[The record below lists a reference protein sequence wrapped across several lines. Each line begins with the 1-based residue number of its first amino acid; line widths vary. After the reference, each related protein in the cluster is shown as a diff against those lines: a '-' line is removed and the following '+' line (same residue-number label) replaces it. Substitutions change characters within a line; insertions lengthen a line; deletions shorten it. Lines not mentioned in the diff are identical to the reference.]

1 MISDDGTEIRLNHAV
16 QSKHLCAACVLI
28 FALLNQ
34 TVSALDP
41 SIDESD
47 APSALRISSIIAIL
61 IYASPQLRGFS
72 RVDHRLFSCVL
83 IGLLALY
90 GENSGGLAT
99 RTGDTLY
106 SGIVLLLSLRVFA
119 NGGIEHADVRPDSYQ
134 SKNSPVQRDSVA
146 AFCSGLLFYV
156 GIRGFRQSW
165 FSPQKVVEFKTVYS
179 SGNESTHLPGYAHSS
194 TGSVVPL
201 AFGYGICVAISVL
214 TGLKSSVSFEVGVC
228 AMVILVAALWANL
241 GLWEQFD
248 ALYALYGSGA
258 CSAHIDLCEEAF
270 RARRFAMLNTG
281 VSALWVAA
289 LGVCVFSFAPERR
302 LDYAPASRSEK
313 RWRKNGFT
321 FGLITLAAS
330 LLACWTV
337 TVLEGAQWHTDLA
350 VMASLLGVFV
360 SFFSDPLTGT
370 IIYALV
376 SAFEEVKLA
385 ENYGMDGVYV
395 HFTHVTIAFSV
406 FLISLHALVTIV
418 KELLLCY
425 NYKSSAI
432 DHALG
437 VVATFGSSLTFGLYL
452 ASALLLSGTNGLFI
466 EDLLRDNSG
475 KRTLLSFIGN
485 HFIPF
490 FAWLPL
496 YASRSEVQV
505 LGPMVRATAWLV
517 SLPLV
522 FFVYY
527 IVLSFMN
534 TPAPALNVV
543 DMAPSVCAG
552 VVGLVAWTTA
562 AFV

>member
-16 QSKHLCAACVLI
+16 ESKHLCAACVLI

-41 SIDESD
+41 NNGEAD

-61 IYASPQLRGFS
+61 IYASPELRGFS
-72 RVDHRLFSCVL
+72 RIDHRLFSCIL
-83 IGLLALY
+83 IGVLASY

-106 SGIVLLLSLRVFA
+106 SGIVLLLALRVFA
-119 NGGIEHADVRPDSYQ
+119 NGGIEHDNIRPDSYKN
-134 SKNSPVQRDSVA
+134 KNSPVRRDSVA
-146 AFCSGLLFYV
+146 AFCSGLLFYI
-156 GIRGFRQSW
+156 GIRGFRQAW
-165 FSPQKVVEFKTVYS
+165 VSPENVMKFKTVYS
-179 SGNESTHLPGYAHSS
+179 AGNASTHLPGYAHAS
-194 TGSVVPL
+194 TSSVVPL

-214 TGLKSSVSFEVGVC
+214 TGLRSGVSFEVGVC
-228 AMVILVAALWANL
+228 AMVILVAALWASL
-241 GLWEQFD
+241 GSWEQFD
-248 ALYALYGSGA
+248 ALSALYGSGA
-258 CSAHIDLCEEAF
+258 CSAHIDACDEAF

-281 VSALWVAA
+281 VSSLWVAA

-302 LDYAPASRSEK
+302 LNYAPASRSEK

-321 FGLITLAAS
+321 FGLITLSVS
-330 LLACWTV
+330 LLACWSV

-370 IIYALV
+370 IIYAIA

-385 ENYGMDGVYV
+385 ENYGIDGVYV

-406 FLISLHALVTIV
+406 FLISLHAFVTIV
-418 KELLLCY
+418 KELLQCY
-425 NYKSSAI
+425 DYRSSLV
-432 DHALG
+432 DHTLG
-437 VVATFGSSLTFGLYL
+437 LVATFGSSLTFGLYL
-452 ASALLLSGTNGLFI
+452 ASALLLAGTNGLFI

-496 YASRSEVQV
+496 YAARSEVQV
-505 LGPMVRATAWLV
+505 LGPMVRATAWLLA
-517 SLPLV
+517 LPMV
-522 FFVYY
+522 FLVYY
-527 IVLSFMN
+527 IVLSFMGR
-534 TPAPALNVV
+534 PAPALNVV

-552 VVGLVAWTTA
+552 VVGLLSWTTA